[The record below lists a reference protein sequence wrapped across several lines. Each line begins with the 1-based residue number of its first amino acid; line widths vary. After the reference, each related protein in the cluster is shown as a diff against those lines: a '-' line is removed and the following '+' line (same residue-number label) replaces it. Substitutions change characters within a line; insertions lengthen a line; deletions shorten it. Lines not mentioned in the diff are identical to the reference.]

1 MPTMSAAST
10 PSRSVIM
17 KAWSIYEDPAIL
29 KMNFNFNF
37 KDMPRAAEPSIRWV
51 TKTRDLHHT
60 GKLWGGMVLTGGRA
74 AGTRHAL
81 GTRWKRAV
89 VERLFSQPFQ
99 ERIGPLQLREQLL
112 VRLKVRRMHAPPA
125 AAQLDGVLQMQHLV
139 IDD

>member
-37 KDMPRAAEPSIRWV
+37 KDMPRAAGPSIRWV

-60 GKLWGGMVLTGGRA
+60 GKLWGGMVLTRRENGRHPTY
-74 AGTRHAL
+74 AGRE
-81 GTRWKRAV
+81 
-89 VERLFSQPFQ
+89 VETCCLWSHQRTIVAQGLPCRRRLSVKTPV
-99 ERIGPLQLREQLL
+99 PCL
-112 VRLKVRRMHAPPA
+112 AN
-125 AAQLDGVLQMQHLV
+125 
-139 IDD
+139 